1 MMTPMSTHAT
11 TATSTGDTIT
21 GVIGGAGSPSL
32 KVLWVLAHPEA
43 RSLNGALRDEGLHT
57 LKELGHEVRESDLYA
72 MNWNPLVSAADYGLA
87 PRERLI
93 VGAESERA
101 HAAGT
106 LPEDVRAEQEK
117 IAWADVLVF
126 QFPLW
131 WAGVP
136 AILKGWFDRVLVQGF
151 AFGLTA
157 PDGRVRRYGEG
168 GLGGKRALVI
178 TTIGARASAFGPA
191 ACTATPPR
199 SCSPCC
205 TASCGIPVSP
215 RCRP

>member
-1 MMTPMSTHAT
+1 M
-11 TATSTGDTIT
+11 
-21 GVIGGAGSPSL
+21 
-32 KVLWVLAHPEA
+32 
-43 RSLNGALRDEGLHT
+43 
-57 LKELGHEVRESDLYA
+57 
-72 MNWNPLVSAADYGLA
+72 
-87 PRERLI
+87 
-93 VGAESERA
+93 
-101 HAAGT
+101 
-106 LPEDVRAEQEK
+106 
-117 IAWADVLVF
+117 LVF